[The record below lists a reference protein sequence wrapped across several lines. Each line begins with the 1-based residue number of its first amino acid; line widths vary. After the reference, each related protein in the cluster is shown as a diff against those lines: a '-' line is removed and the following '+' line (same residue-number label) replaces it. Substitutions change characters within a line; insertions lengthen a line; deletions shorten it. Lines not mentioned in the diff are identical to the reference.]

1 MAVDKQVLTLDIN
14 GRDQD
19 TVIDG
24 SETLLEV
31 VREKLRL
38 TGCKRGCDQGVC
50 GACTVLIDGQPMRG
64 CLLLAAACEGAP
76 DHHRGRRGQRHG
88 ARTDTTSV
96 SGYRR
101 FAVRLLH
108 VGDGFDPNCLASP
121 TTRAR
126 LARKCGT
133 PCRATCA
140 GARVIRKSSMPQS
153 KSQPEP
159 EL

>member
-64 CLLLAAACEGAP
+64 CLLLAAACEGRRITTVEGVANGMELAP
-76 DHHRGRRGQRHG
+76 IQQ
-88 ARTDTTSV
+88 ALVDTGGLQCGFCTSGMV
-96 SGYRR
+96 LTLT
-101 FAVRLLH
+101 ALLA
-108 VGDGFDPNCLASP
+108 DNPSP
-121 TTRAR
+121 TRAQVR
-126 LARKCGT
+126 HALSGNL
-133 PCRATCA
+133 CRCTGYTQIVDAAIQVAT
-140 GARVIRKSSMPQS
+140 GA
-153 KSQPEP
+153 
-159 EL
+159 